1 MLFFLSIAGVLTPVC
16 GISAILCFDV
26 ARRKASSS
34 HTFRSK
40 FDHYIAI
47 AGLSWVGW
55 FARRKLDKCC
65 KNMTE
70 TQNKLLLGR
79 LKENAETQYGREYKF
94 LEIQTR
100 EEYVKQH
107 PLT

>member
-1 MLFFLSIAGVLTPVC
+1 M
-16 GISAILCFDV
+16 
-26 ARRKASSS
+26 
-34 HTFRSK
+34 
-40 FDHYIAI
+40 
-47 AGLSWVGW
+47 GW

-65 KNMTE
+65 KNVTE

-107 PLT
+107 PLTYISHYEPYIQQMMKGEEKILTSRQPVIFAVTSGTSGKSSILPMTKH